1 MKNAHNLIREMPRR
15 RNEILSNKY
24 EVKTFSSAD
33 AMHSYRANNAGDCWE
48 ICEFDAPRG
57 FYFKQIDCDRLTKK
71 STVFLVDVFM
81 RKRYALRPIAAKPV
95 TEATPAG
102 NQYII
107 PGCERRQAPGAAQLE
122 LLI

>member
-1 MKNAHNLIREMPRR
+1 MSAHNLIREMPRGR
-15 RNEILSNKY
+15 DKIISNKY

-33 AMHSYRANNAGDCWE
+33 AMHRYRANNAGDCWE
-48 ICEFDAPRG
+48 LCKYDAPRG
-57 FYFKQIDCDRLTKK
+57 FYFKQLNKDPATGKYQDLLI
-71 STVFLVDVFM
+71 DVFM
-81 RKRYALRPIAAKPV
+81 RKTYPPRPIAAKPV